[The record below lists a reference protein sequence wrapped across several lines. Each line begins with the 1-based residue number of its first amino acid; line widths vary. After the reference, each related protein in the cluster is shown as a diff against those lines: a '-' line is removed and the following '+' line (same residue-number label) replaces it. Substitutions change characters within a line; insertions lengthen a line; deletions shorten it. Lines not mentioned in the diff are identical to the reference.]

1 MDKNINYTLNTNTA
15 KTPSGDGGFRHVSY
29 LWDDAIA
36 AELEGDEVALLVYRS
51 NLLGADLRLT
61 NYGGGNT
68 SCKAMA
74 KDPIIGKETEVM
86 WVKGSGGDLGT
97 MKRNGLAALYVDKLR
112 SLKNVYRGIEFE
124 DEMVELFNHC
134 IYDLASKAPSID
146 TPLHG
151 FLPFK
156 HIDHLHPDAA
166 IAIAAAKDGEKITK
180 ELFGGTI
187 GWVKWQKPG
196 FELGL
201 MLKQCLDENPGIRGI
216 MLGSHGLFTWGN
228 TAYESYVNTLQVIE
242 TCANYLESPLTPKG
256 GIKRETFGGQKIA
269 SLPKAE
275 RLEKAAELAPVLRG
289 LCSINNVAQ
298 NPPLGGR
305 GAMVG
310 HFTDD
315 DRVLE
320 FINSNDLERLAPLG
334 TSCPDHFLRT
344 KISPL
349 VLNLTAAEDLSNPAI
364 IKEKISPLFDAYRIM
379 YTEYY
384 NTCKH
389 ANSPAIRDANPVVI
403 LYPGVGMFTFAKD
416 KQTARVAAEFYTNAI
431 NVMKGAEAISAY
443 TSLPRQEAFNIEY
456 WLLEEAKLQ
465 RMPKPKS
472 LSGRVAL
479 VTGSAGGIGKAI
491 AKKLAEEGA
500 CVIINDINEERLQTA
515 MDEFVQLFGRDTAAS
530 VVMDVTNND
539 TIERALAAA
548 AIAFGGVDIVVNNA
562 GISISKS
569 IAEHSIADWDKLY
582 NILVKGQFLVSKL
595 AVEVMRKQGFGGD
608 ILNIVSKNSIVAGPN
623 NAGYGSAKAAQAH
636 LTRLLAA
643 ELGADKIRV
652 NTVNPDAVIAD
663 SNIWAGGWAE
673 GRAKAYGIT
682 VEELPAYYAKRTLLN
697 ETILPEDIANA
708 CFVFVGGLLKKS
720 TGNTLNV
727 DGGVATAFLR

>member
-1 MDKNINYTLNTNTA
+1 MSVAA
-15 KTPSGDGGFRHVSY
+15 KSFKHVSY
-29 LWDDAIA
+29 LWDENKA
-36 AELEGDEVALLVYRS
+36 ASMAGDEVALLVYRS

-68 SCKAMA
+68 SCKAVA
-74 KDPIIGKETEVM
+74 KDPLTGKEVEVM

-97 MKRNGLAALYVDKLR
+97 MKRSGLAALYVDKLR
-112 SLKNVYRGIEFE
+112 ELKNIYRGIQYE

-134 IYDLASKAPSID
+134 IYDLTSKAPSID

-180 ELFGGTI
+180 ELFGGMI

-196 FELGL
+196 FDLGL
-201 MLKQCLDENPGIRGI
+201 QLKQCLDQNPGIRGI
-216 MLGSHGLFTWGN
+216 MLGSHGLFTWGD
-228 TAYESYVNTLQVIE
+228 TAYESYINTLEVIE
-242 TCANYLESPLTPKG
+242 RCAQYLEDSYGK
-256 GIKRETFGGQKIA
+256 KRSVFGGEKIK
-269 SLPKAE
+269 SLPKEE
-275 RLEKAAELAPVLRG
+275 RLQKATQLAPILRG
-289 LCSINNVAQ
+289 FCSSSDLSQ
-298 NPPLGGR
+298 PPPLGVR
-305 GAMVG
+305 GAIG

-315 DRVLE
+315 ERVLE
-320 FINSNDLERLAPLG
+320 YINSNDLERLAPLG

-349 VLNLTAAEDLSNPAI
+349 ILNLAPNEDLSNVANV
-364 IKEKISPLFDAYRIM
+364 KEKISPLFIAYRKM
-379 YTEYY
+379 YADYY

-389 ANSPAIRDANPVVI
+389 SNSPAMRDPNPVVI

-416 KQTARVAAEFYTNAI
+416 KQTARVAAEFYINAI
-431 NVMKGAEAISAY
+431 NVMKGAEAISEY

-465 RMPKPKS
+465 RMPKPKP
-472 LSGRVAL
+472 LSGRIAL

-491 AKKLAEEGA
+491 AKKFAEEGA
-500 CVIINDINEERLQTA
+500 CVVLNDINQERLDGAVQ
-515 MDEFVQLFGRDTAAS
+515 EFEKAFGKDAVAS
-530 VVMDVTNND
+530 TLLDVSNESS
-539 TIERALAAA
+539 IEMAFAETVL
-548 AIAFGGVDIVVNNA
+548 AFGGADIIINNA
-562 GISISKS
+562 GISISKPVT
-569 IAEHSIADWDKLY
+569 EHSTEDWDKLY
-582 NILVKGQFLVSKL
+582 DILVKGQFLVSKKG
-595 AVEVMRKQGFGGD
+595 VEIMRKQNFGGD
-608 ILNIVSKNSIVAGPN
+608 IVNVVSKNSIVAGPN

-652 NTVNPDAVIAD
+652 NSVNPDAVISD
-663 SNIWAGGWAE
+663 SNIWSGGWAE

-708 CFVFVGGLLKKS
+708 CFAFVGGLLNKS
-720 TGNTLNV
+720 TGNTINV
-727 DGGVATAFLR
+727 DGGVAAAFTR